1 MTANAMPHDREQCLA
16 AGMEGYISKPVQV
29 DELVRALSECQPL
42 AGRAGSPFPETSLRP
57 AHAMAGSD
65 EVAVVAASIINT
77 ETLDNLRAMAGENGP
92 EVVGELIDVFAEDTS
107 RLLQAMYQA
116 LASGNAPGL
125 QQAAHTLKSS
135 SAIFGATALAN
146 LCQQLEAQ
154 GREGVLEGAAAK
166 VGQAEELYHH
176 VQNAL
181 TVERQKA

>member
-1 MTANAMPHDREQCLA
+1 
-16 AGMEGYISKPVQV
+16 
-29 DELVRALSECQPL
+29 
-42 AGRAGSPFPETSLRP
+42 
-57 AHAMAGSD
+57 
-65 EVAVVAASIINT
+65 
-77 ETLDNLRAMAGENGP
+77 MAGENGP
-92 EVVGELIDVFAEDTS
+92 DVLGELIDVFAEDTS

-154 GREGVLEGAAAK
+154 GREGALEGAAAK